1 MTKPLLL
8 LFFLTTTAQAAPP
21 AAPKTEIVVPET
33 AVTPGRLVKLS
44 IKPIGKIEN
53 LVSVA
58 YTWVVSPDISEDN
71 KDESDDHTRLSFG
84 SGLTAGMFHI
94 TVVASYVF
102 KSSEEISQ
110 IQVRTDADVTVAEPP
125 PMPKPPGPDPI
136 RPVPV
141 DPVRPTPVAPVLPDG
156 RFKLAKYMYDLCRNM
171 PPAQCRRLADALSGV
186 AKNAREGS
194 YSTKGQ
200 VIAAIKAADIDAL
213 GADLESWK
221 PLLDHL
227 AATTNTMKA
236 SIVSAQDAGVMC
248 EELATGLYAI
258 GPPAATRGGA
268 R

>member
-8 LFFLTTTAQAAPP
+8 LLFLTTTAQAAPP

-44 IKPIGKIEN
+44 IKPADKIEN

-58 YTWVVSPDISEDN
+58 YTWVISPEISEDN

-84 SGLTAGMFHI
+84 SGLDAGIFHI

-102 KSSEEISQ
+102 KTAEEISQ
-110 IQVRTDADVTVAEPP
+110 IQVRADAEVTVADPP
-125 PMPKPPGPDPI
+125 PLPHPPGPTPT
-136 RPVPV
+136 PTPTP
-141 DPVRPTPVAPVLPDG
+141 DPVKPTPAPVLPDG
-156 RFKLAKYMYDLCRNM
+156 KYKLAKYMHDLCVNM
-171 PPAQCRRLADALSGV
+171 PAVQCRKLADALNGV
-186 AKNAREGS
+186 AKTAREGG
-194 YSTKGQ
+194 YQTKGQ
-200 VIAAIKAADIDAL
+200 VIAAIGQADRTAL
-213 GADLESWK
+213 GADLEAWK

-236 SIVSAQDAGVMC
+236 SIVTAQDAGVMC
-248 EELATGLYAI
+248 EELATGLYSLV
-258 GPPAATRGGA
+258 PSAATR